1 MRNKLKELKQELEDV
16 KTYVKYYE
24 EKNNKKE
31 LERWKIIEKYV
42 FDKYVRELAIQNSM
56 NS

>member
-1 MRNKLKELKQELEDV
+1 MRNKLKELKQELEDA

-42 FDKYVRELAIQNSM
+42 FDKYARELTIQTSM

>member
-24 EKNNKKE
+24 EKDNKKE

-42 FDKYVRELAIQNSM
+42 FDKYARELAIQNSM